1 MHLGPSCDVRD
12 VVSEPVEMKE
22 LVVALEQEFEQL
34 RRDAA
39 ERAHEAGR
47 GAVLIG
53 SAGALGLVS
62 AGALGSLALLAL
74 RRVLTLRQIALI
86 VAGGSAAAAAALGR
100 MGLARLAAISPKA
113 LEQEVKGA
121 AEEVAGSV
129 R

>member
-1 MHLGPSCDVRD
+1 M
-12 VVSEPVEMKE
+12 SESVGMKE
-22 LVVALEQEFEQL
+22 LVVALDQEFEQL

-62 AGALGSLALLAL
+62 VGALGTLPLLAL
-74 RRVLTLRQIALI
+74 RRLMTPRQLALI
-86 VAGGSAAAAAALGR
+86 VAGGSAAVAAVLGR
-100 MGLARLAAISPKA
+100 MGLTRLAAISPKA

-121 AEEVAGSV
+121 AEDVVGAV

>member
-1 MHLGPSCDVRD
+1 VTENDDVSD
-12 VVSEPVEMKE
+12 SVGMEE
-22 LVVALEQEFEQL
+22 LVVALDQEFEQL

-62 AGALGSLALLAL
+62 VGALGSLPLLAL
-74 RRVLTLRQIALI
+74 RRVLTPKQIALI
-86 VAGGSAAAAAALGR
+86 VAGGSAIGAAVLGR
-100 MGLARLAAISPKA
+100 MGVTRLAALAPQA
-113 LEQEVKGA
+113 LKEEVKGA
-121 AEEVAGSV
+121 AKDVAGSV

>member
-1 MHLGPSCDVRD
+1 M
-12 VVSEPVEMKE
+12 SEPVEMKE

-74 RRVLTLRQIALI
+74 RRVLTPRQIALI

>member
-1 MHLGPSCDVRD
+1 M
-12 VVSEPVEMKE
+12 SESVGMKE
-22 LVVALEQEFEQL
+22 LVVALEEEFEEL

-62 AGALGSLALLAL
+62 LGALGSLPLLAL
-74 RRVLTLRQIALI
+74 RRLLTPRQIALV
-86 VAGGSAAAAAALGR
+86 VAGGSAAAAAVLGR
-100 MGLARLAAISPKA
+100 MGLTRLAAISPKA
-113 LEQEVKGA
+113 LEREAKGA
-121 AEEVAGSV
+121 AEDVAGSV